1 MVNMILTALHI
12 LFIAFVIVIGFW
24 KGSWKNFTQPANPE
38 NPSGFFPHG
47 AAGVFNGAA
56 AVYLSYIGYDAVST
70 MAEEVKEPV
79 KDIPIGV
86 SGSVIIVTVL
96 YCLMAASMCM
106 LLPYDM
112 VIENLSCYQLY
123 SLWIID
129 TYDYDQMVSDIYMTP
144 TPTRYYIEFF
154 DFLKL

>member
-1 MVNMILTALHI
+1 MILTALHI

-24 KGSWKNFTQPANPE
+24 KGSWKNFTHSANSE

-86 SGSVIIVTVL
+86 SGSVIIVTIL

-112 VIENLSCYQLY
+112 VITICLVLSY
-123 SLWIID
+123 INID
-129 TYDYDQMVSDIYMTP
+129 IVP
-144 TPTRYYIEFF
+144 TITTVFCCCHVA
-154 DFLKL
+154 